1 MDTSALAHSSFST
14 EGRYCF
20 SKHAPPPYAVGS
32 RSWEIVMGGNTLV
45 PFIWAGTG
53 LFTLVVIVLGI
64 YWAHGQGQFDEDIKN
79 QIFSFGDDDRYGS
92 S

>member
-1 MDTSALAHSSFST
+1 
-14 EGRYCF
+14 
-20 SKHAPPPYAVGS
+20 
-32 RSWEIVMGGNTLV
+32 MGGNTLV

-53 LFTLVVIVLGI
+53 LLTLVVIVLGI